1 MTAGEVMMMTM
12 DGKVMKRHQL
22 LPRDLQVIACVCDLL
37 NDIISTSKQ
46 AEMTLPPSRETVE
59 GTVEGTR
66 TGGESFVRM
75 SLMTL
80 PRMTSKRFLNHSA
93 RLRTSTIRGRGSASL
108 RSPQMKKPRNV
119 SLASTARKST
129 VRRFK

>member
-1 MTAGEVMMMTM
+1 MS
-12 DGKVMKRHQL
+12 
-22 LPRDLQVIACVCDLL
+22 CVCDLL

-66 TGGESFVRM
+66 TGGEFSARM
-75 SLMTL
+75 SRMTL
-80 PRMTSKRFLNHSA
+80 RRMTYKRFLNHSA
-93 RLRTSTIRGRGSASL
+93 RLRTSTILGRGSASL
-108 RSPQMKKPRNV
+108 RSPQMKKPRPV
-119 SLASTARKST
+119 SPALTARKST

>member
-1 MTAGEVMMMTM
+1 M
-12 DGKVMKRHQL
+12 
-22 LPRDLQVIACVCDLL
+22 
-37 NDIISTSKQ
+37 
-46 AEMTLPPSRETVE
+46 LPPSPGTVE
-59 GTVEGTR
+59 ETVEGTR

-75 SLMTL
+75 SRMTP
-80 PRMTSKRFLNHSA
+80 PRMTSKRFLNNSA

-129 VRRFK
+129 ARRFK